1 MQPVGSKLSPSGKI
15 SSELASRSENTSR
28 FHGYH
33 VSEKNDRRNKICDT
47 NPLFPEANSPLHFS
61 IDRATY
67 EELKS
72 SGLEARIVKQHT
84 IRSYMNIENKSVA
97 SVPGSRGFSRQSDFS
112 VWIKKELPKGVD
124 KFFRENPYYVIALN
138 VNDASAFE
146 NHIRHAKKGDF
157 KLDSANQGESLGYLT
172 FNENPVDKEWLD
184 VDCFYV
190 LPKYQRLGLGTL
202 LVRALAGVG
211 LSNAKKGV
219 EFDRPTYYRN
229 SSFYTHKGM
238 EIIPRSLGH
247 SSNCAQLK
255 LLNDDGSW
263 NTLHP
268 LLPKPAEYPLEFKK
282 MKAADPMALL

>member
-15 SSELASRSENTSR
+15 CSELASKSKTTSR
-28 FHGYH
+28 FHSYR
-33 VSEKNDRRNKICDT
+33 VSENSRRHKICDL
-47 NPLFPEANSPLHFS
+47 NPLFPEANSSLHFS

-84 IRSYMNIENKSVA
+84 LRSYMNIENKSVA
-97 SVPGSRGFSRQSDFS
+97 SLPGARVFSKQSDFS
-112 VWIKKELPKGVD
+112 VWINEELSKGVD
-124 KFFRENPYYVIALN
+124 KFFLENPYYAIALN

-219 EFDRPTYYRN
+219 EFDRPSFYGN
-229 SSFYTHKGM
+229 SSFYEHKGM
-238 EIIPRSLGH
+238 EIISRSLRHGAVQH
-247 SSNCAQLK
+247 KSSFNQ
-255 LLNDDGSW
+255 
-263 NTLHP
+263 
-268 LLPKPAEYPLEFKK
+268 
-282 MKAADPMALL
+282 

>member
-1 MQPVGSKLSPSGKI
+1 MQPVGSKSSLSGKI
-15 SSELASRSENTSR
+15 SSELAPQSKTTRG
-28 FHGYH
+28 FHVYD
-33 VSEKNDRRNKICDT
+33 VSVKYDRRHKICDL
-47 NPLFPEANSPLHFS
+47 NPLFPEASSPLHFS

-84 IRSYMNIENKSVA
+84 LRSYMNIENKSVA
-97 SVPGSRGFSRQSDFS
+97 SVPSVQGFSKQSDFS
-112 VWIKKELPKGVD
+112 VWIKEELPKGVD

-138 VNDASAFE
+138 INDVSAFE
-146 NHIRHAKKGDF
+146 SHIRHTKKAEF
-157 KLDSANQGESLGYLT
+157 KLDSANQGESFGYLT
-172 FNENPVDKEWLD
+172 FNENPVDKEWLN

-219 EFDRPTYYRN
+219 EFDRPSFYGN
-229 SSFYTHKGM
+229 SSFYEHNGM
-238 EIIPRSLGH
+238 EIISRSLRH

-255 LLNDDGSW
+255 PLNDDGSW